1 MEAKMLILQRREQE
15 EILRLKE
22 QLKFSPFCWI
32 LLHMGHA
39 VNSSKSKQFRLSL
52 AWCLVKA

>member
-22 QLKFSPFCWI
+22 QLKFSLFCWI

-39 VNSSKSKQFRLSL
+39 VNSSKSKRVENSDLVWL
-52 AWCLVKA
+52 GAW